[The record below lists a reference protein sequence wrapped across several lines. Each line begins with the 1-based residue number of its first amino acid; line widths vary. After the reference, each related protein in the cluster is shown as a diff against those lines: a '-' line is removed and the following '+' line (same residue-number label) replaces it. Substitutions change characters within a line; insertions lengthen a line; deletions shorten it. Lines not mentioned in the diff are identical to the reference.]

1 MPLAVYYRPEQNATA
16 ASLSPSAGKPAQ
28 VVADW
33 LARGRDIAVLPPEPV
48 TPEDLMLAH
57 APDYVRGVLAG
68 QLPTGFGDVDVKLA
82 RSTLYTVGSLLTAAR
97 AVCGSGRI
105 ACSPTS
111 GFHHAGW
118 DSGGGYC
125 TFNGLVV
132 TAFKLIE
139 EGRARNVAI
148 LDLDTHY
155 GNGTDDILRRLER
168 HDIVHFTAGRSWSR
182 PDQSADFL
190 RELPNILRSVCTEAS
205 GRVDLLLY
213 QAGADAHIDDPLGG
227 WLTTAQMRQ
236 RDALVFEAALGYGIP
251 VVWNLAGGYQ
261 RDADGGIGPVLAIHR
276 ATLDEAI
283 RVDAWA
289 AAADAAEDSASG
301 PAAS

>member
-1 MPLAVYYRPEQNATA
+1 
-16 ASLSPSAGKPAQ
+16 
-28 VVADW
+28 
-33 LARGRDIAVLPPEPV
+33 
-48 TPEDLMLAH
+48 
-57 APDYVRGVLAG
+57 
-68 QLPTGFGDVDVKLA
+68 
-82 RSTLYTVGSLLTAAR
+82 
-97 AVCGSGRI
+97 
-105 ACSPTS
+105 
-111 GFHHAGW
+111 
-118 DSGGGYC
+118 
-125 TFNGLVV
+125 
-132 TAFKLIE
+132 
-139 EGRARNVAI
+139 
-148 LDLDTHY
+148 
-155 GNGTDDILRRLER
+155 
-168 HDIVHFTAGRSWSR
+168 
-182 PDQSADFL
+182 
-190 RELPNILRSVCTEAS
+190 
-205 GRVDLLLY
+205 LLY